1 VDPLNPLEVRY
12 ATLQGYSGPEPNW
25 ARPNLAGATV
35 LQGETAIRETIPAA
49 AFLEPGDAEGFT
61 IMEAQARYAPDGRF
75 DAFVYY
81 EAVEYQRY
89 FQRRTITLSS
99 WTMEG
104 DFLYVGYSSS
114 PVHITRQ
121 TTINGLYALT
131 TMPTPAIF
139 EGRDTREVIFT
150 TGDRIYDLR
159 AENYTE
165 DQPVLDIAARLARR
179 YASVPAA
186 PATGNAEPAANGRGS
201 SWLALGEL
209 VTMAGAIALLGVGIA
224 LARRR

>member
-1 VDPLNPLEVRY
+1 
-12 ATLQGYSGPEPNW
+12 
-25 ARPNLAGATV
+25 
-35 LQGETAIRETIPAA
+35 
-49 AFLEPGDAEGFT
+49 
-61 IMEAQARYAPDGRF
+61 
-75 DAFVYY
+75 
-81 EAVEYQRY
+81 
-89 FQRRTITLSS
+89 
-99 WTMEG
+99 MEG

-179 YASVPAA
+179 YANVPAA
-186 PATGNAEPAANGRGS
+186 PVTGNAEPVANGPGS